1 MSTEDKRF
9 EYKKMNR
16 CDYIYIYIY
25 IYVCSLLPSS
35 ADIKL
40 IAVKFKTMSIT
51 SDEVTTNNNAA
62 AVAKAPC
69 VKRSVHENTIQPTL
83 SVLVLLSKRGNVST
97 SSSSSSSR
105 VAAIRNF

>member
-25 IYVCSLLPSS
+25 ICSLLPSS

-51 SDEVTTNNNAA
+51 SDEVTTNNSAA

-97 SSSSSSSR
+97 SSSSSSSSR